1 MSLPSCAKNAGKVAV
16 AMTATYLVGAF
27 LSVAIGL
34 AGLGLHRSQTGR

>member
-1 MSLPSCAKNAGKVAV
+1 MKIPSVATNLGKVAV
-16 AMTATYLVGAF
+16 TVVATYAIGVA